1 MEVNLEVFS
10 GPLDLLL
17 TLIRRREINI
27 YDIPI
32 AAVTEEYLEE
42 IKRIT
47 PDMGEMSEFL
57 VLASTLLEIKSNMLL
72 PRSKND
78 EDEVDPREALVRKL
92 IAYEEA
98 QELARILST
107 LTPVGEA
114 YSGGG
119 EPDVI
124 EFYSS
129 KMDSQP
135 VMDLFSLS
143 QLAELFGKVMKLKEG
158 RIDTVRAGYGQ
169 MSRDKYTVTEKIGH
183 ILENLEKQ
191 GKISLFSLFNACRAK
206 RELVVTF
213 LAVLEMMRRGLI
225 RAIQSKSF
233 EDVEVL
239 PCPGS

>member
-32 AAVTEEYLEE
+32 ASVTEEYLDAV
-42 IKRIT
+42 RHIT

-57 VLASTLLEIKSNMLL
+57 VLAATLLEIKSNMLL
-72 PRSKND
+72 PRYKEEND
-78 EDEVDPREALVRKL
+78 VDPREALVQKL

-98 QELARILST
+98 QELARLLES
-107 LTPVGEA
+107 LTPVGEV
-114 YSGGG
+114 YSSCG
-119 EPDVI
+119 EPDLI
-124 EFYSS
+124 EFLSS
-129 KMDSQP
+129 KKDQQP
-135 VMDLFSLS
+135 VMDVYPLT
-143 QLAELFGKVMKLKEG
+143 QLAELFEKVMKLKEG

-169 MSRDKYTVTEKIGH
+169 MTKDKYTVTEKIGL
-183 ILENLEKQ
+183 ILENLNAQ
-191 GKISLFSLFNACRAK
+191 GRLSLFTLFNSCRAK

-225 RAIQSKSF
+225 RAVQRRAF
-233 EDVEVL
+233 EDVEVM
-239 PCPGS
+239 PCPGL

>member
-1 MEVNLEVFS
+1 MEVNLEVYS

-32 AAVTEEYLEE
+32 ASVTEEYLEAV
-42 IKRIT
+42 KHIT

-57 VLASTLLEIKSNMLL
+57 VLAATLLEIKSNMLL
-72 PRSKND
+72 PRHK
-78 EDEVDPREALVRKL
+78 EDNEVDPREALVQKL

-98 QELARILST
+98 QELAKLLSA
-107 LTPVGEA
+107 LTPVGEVF
-114 YSGGG
+114 SGSG
-119 EPDVI
+119 EPDLI
-124 EFYSS
+124 EMFSS
-129 KMDSQP
+129 KKNSQP
-135 VMDLFSLS
+135 VMDLFPLNQLS
-143 QLAELFGKVMKLKEG
+143 ELFGKVMQQKQG

-169 MSRDKYTVTEKIGH
+169 MTRDRFTVTEKIIF

-191 GKISLFSLFNACRAK
+191 GKISLFSLFNECRAK

-213 LAVLEMMRRGLI
+213 LAVLEMMRRGLV
-225 RAIQSKSF
+225 RAVQNRAF

-239 PCPGS
+239 PCPV